1 MDAGGPVTADG
12 SVPSGYTLL
21 LPDGWTR
28 IPVRRGTA
36 EAIAEVVENSAAEDP
51 DDLRARLH
59 AMVDELRGSGGL
71 DLYLPTEPVNG
82 FVIPASFVVAE
93 VSFGAMEPLDPAM
106 LVASLARADGADP
119 VSVDGA
125 LGVRA
130 ERRAPE
136 SPSRGAPVASRRIEY
151 VLPVPQDPDR
161 WLSVTF
167 SVLTP
172 DGADDETL
180 DLLVE
185 LFDAIMSTFRWN

>member
-1 MDAGGPVTADG
+1 MVTRATMIEVDR
-12 SVPSGYTLL
+12 PRGYTLL
-21 LPDGWTR
+21 VPGGWKR
-28 IPVRRGTA
+28 IPVRHGTA
-36 EAIAEVVENSAAEDP
+36 EAIAEVVQNSAAEDP

-59 AMVDELRGSGGL
+59 AMVDDLRGSGGL

-106 LVASLARADGADP
+106 LVASLARADGAEP

-125 LGVRA
+125 LGVRV

-136 SPSRGAPVASRRIEY
+136 SPGRGAPVASRRIEY